1 MVLDK
6 SVIVL
11 YKAPGCT
18 APSFIIPIHKRTQ
31 LRTISMSSS
40 SNKNTVVGNHLRQ
53 RGFALFDESEGMELF
68 FVTNNQVEYNM
79 FVSSIG
85 SVLNL
90 MQADSNKK
98 MQTGDESVNVGESNN
113 STNLL
118 SEAVTMSQ
126 TNQTAQ
132 VDSSLDKTIAM
143 DANDSNDPLS
153 AFDTTATTDAIIEDS
168 NAELVEE
175 TDEMIDIQL
184 DEEEE
189 STEAVFASNRL
200 SQYEQQDNQLQNEDA
215 STSDKAAANA
225 SLSMRERLALAK
237 GKSKLATSKFGTTLK
252 TAKLAASEI
261 SREDIKQKGSQKMTV
276 LKKTA
281 NTKLSSAAVLGKVG
295 LMQATTAVRSS
306 IHHDQS
312 SRTNSADSMDK
323 QNPSKLEKV
332 NKSMSSAMQRLHID
346 DKVTRIST
354 AVKSV
359 RSESQV
365 VRQLSSEMV
374 SRRKIGIAEEHL
386 NKPVKFDA
394 RETFS
399 AISGHPTKV
408 KSIISGESLATNDQV
423 CSRAD
428 LQKFNESWLVDVSA
442 VGMSNPHAMADINV
456 TEDVST
462 KPHHHLKYE
471 ITLTD
476 VCNEVNKHSVQR
488 SISELLVFH
497 VVISE
502 LLATTNATRDHHN
515 KRLQVA
521 SSLLERMVEGNTPP
535 QNLSSVRD
543 MHCEWIKLFASTLLD
558 SYLPEQVLEATR
570 EFFDMKQGGV
580 LATRKFSDVNAL
592 HPNEES
598 CVATEQTNEAFDTFA
613 KAVSNQSQDVHSYSL
628 VSSPNDRAG
637 SHLLHI
643 IMSAYSEATSERDN
657 ALATLAVSS
666 VLNDHHIMQEQLA
679 KAKSNKAPIGGV
691 KRQSS
696 GHQSSDDEML
706 ALCKQLGSEIAAR
719 TSAELEINRLKEQ
732 LELERKIAHT
742 KEAELLEQISKK

>member
-1 MVLDK
+1 
-6 SVIVL
+6 
-11 YKAPGCT
+11 
-18 APSFIIPIHKRTQ
+18 
-31 LRTISMSSS
+31 
-40 SNKNTVVGNHLRQ
+40 
-53 RGFALFDESEGMELF
+53 
-68 FVTNNQVEYNM
+68 
-79 FVSSIG
+79 
-85 SVLNL
+85 
-90 MQADSNKK
+90 
-98 MQTGDESVNVGESNN
+98 
-113 STNLL
+113 
-118 SEAVTMSQ
+118 MSQ

-132 VDSSLDKTIAM
+132 VDSSLDKTSAM
-143 DANDSNDPLS
+143 DANHSNDPLS
-153 AFDTTATTDAIIEDS
+153 VFDATTTTDAIIEDS
-168 NAELVEE
+168 HAELVEE

-200 SQYEQQDNQLQNEDA
+200 SQYEQQDNQLQSEDA

-237 GKSKLATSKFGTTLK
+237 GKSKLATSKFGSTLK

-306 IHHDQS
+306 IHDQS
-312 SRTNSADSMDK
+312 SRTKSADSMDK

-408 KSIISGESLATNDQV
+408 KSIVSGESLATNDQV
-423 CSRAD
+423 CARAD

-442 VGMSNPHAMADINV
+442 VGMSNSHAMADINV
-456 TEDVST
+456 TKEVST

-476 VCNEVNKHSVQR
+476 VCNEVDKHSVQR

-502 LLATTNATRDHHN
+502 LLAKTIATRDHPN
-515 KRLQVA
+515 TPPVERLQVA
-521 SSLLERMVEGNTPP
+521 GSLLERMIEGNTLP

-570 EFFDMKQGGV
+570 EFFDIKQGGD
-580 LATRKFSDVNAL
+580 LSTRKFSDVNAL
-592 HPNEES
+592 HSNEES
-598 CVATEQTNEAFDTFA
+598 CAATEQTNEAFDTFA
-613 KAVSNQSQDVHSYSL
+613 KAVSNQSQGVHSYSL
-628 VSSPNDRAG
+628 VSSSNDRAG
-637 SHLLHI
+637 SHLVDI
-643 IMSAYSEATSERDN
+643 IMSAYNEATSERDS